1 MSTRRRI
8 LDIFEWLRAVYRRV
22 ATVKREAAIA
32 RGCFNVRTSLDMMA
46 WGLIMTHEERIDAI
60 SLEDWDAIVS
70 AIVETTSKNWDVIPA
85 SREEV
90 SVICQRL
97 FRTTLVSAAVDADNR
112 VVCELSG
119 KNDGPSPLT
128 IWLNEG
134 DGCRRVIV
142 ELPQVDGYLQTEP
155 LAY

>member
-1 MSTRRRI
+1 YAPTHPDI
-8 LDIFEWLRAVYRRV
+8 LNGHVPFLGESAE
-22 ATVKREAAIA
+22 VKREAAIA
-32 RGCFNVRTSLDMMA
+32 RGCFNAQTSLDMLA

-60 SLEDWDAIVS
+60 SPEDWDAIVG
-70 AIVETTSKNWDVIPA
+70 AIMQTASWDWDVLPA

-97 FRTTLVSAAVDADNR
+97 FRTTLVSAAVDADHR

-119 KNDGPSPLT
+119 QNDGPSPLT
-128 IWLNEG
+128 VWLNDG
-134 DGCRRVIV
+134 GGCRRVLI
-142 ELPQVDGYLQTEP
+142 ELPRVDGYLQTEP